1 MSLVRI
7 AMGCEAI
14 RGEQSGVRG
23 STTDVWD
30 VWLLLK
36 IGVEAFNELKRNIN
50 NRLNGGFY
58 GMC

>member
-1 MSLVRI
+1 
-7 AMGCEAI
+7 MGCEAI
-14 RGEQSGVRG
+14 RGEQSGVWD